1 MDANYKVKIKIGY
14 AETDIEFKEFDQAA
28 EFVKCIIDGTNDGDV
43 RTEIRPVREEAQED
57 E

>member
-1 MDANYKVKIKIGY
+1 MDAKYKVRIKIGY

-28 EFVKCIIDGTNDGDV
+28 DFVRCIIDGAVDDDV
-43 RTEIRPVREEAQED
+43 RTEIHPVRKEAHED